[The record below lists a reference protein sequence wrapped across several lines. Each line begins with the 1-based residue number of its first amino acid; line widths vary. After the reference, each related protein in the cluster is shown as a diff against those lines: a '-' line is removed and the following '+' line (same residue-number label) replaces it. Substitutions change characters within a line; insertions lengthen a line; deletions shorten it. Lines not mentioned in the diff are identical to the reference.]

1 MFVKS
6 VMPRF
11 VKNSRGE
18 KSIEIELKT
27 YEGKFKCSAP
37 SGKSMGKSEVACW
50 NKRGIDYSMRL
61 LRVFCKGLT
70 GKNFIIKKVDDL
82 KGLNE
87 MMRKFENTYEEF
99 GGNAWYAMEGVF
111 LKATARNCGKELW
124 EFINDDVNDGRK
136 PKMPMPVGNC
146 MGGGLHSKLVKG
158 KRPDFQEFLLI
169 GDEKTYGKAITKNIR
184 AYMYAKRLLAQKSL
198 GGLGVWGL
206 GGLGRFRGWKKLRN
220 DEGAWRTSLSNEE
233 VLEILKKVAKKY
245 DLRIGLDVASSSFY
259 RNGYYTYKN
268 KSLIRDKADQADY
281 ILKLIRKFE
290 IFYVEDGMDEDDFSG
305 FKSLMNG
312 ICEMGKKSLIV
323 GDDLTTTNLDR
334 VQRAVRGKAI
344 NAMIIKPNQIGS
356 ILEVKKVV
364 EYCKKNNIVMIF
376 SHRSGETMDD
386 ILADYCVGFG
396 GDFLK
401 AGIYGRERL
410 IKHRR
415 VMMIEKSLNR

>member
-198 GGLGVWGL
+198 GGLGVWG
-206 GGLGRFRGWKKLRN
+206 
-220 DEGAWRTSLSNEE
+220 
-233 VLEILKKVAKKY
+233 
-245 DLRIGLDVASSSFY
+245 
-259 RNGYYTYKN
+259 
-268 KSLIRDKADQADY
+268 
-281 ILKLIRKFE
+281 
-290 IFYVEDGMDEDDFSG
+290 
-305 FKSLMNG
+305 
-312 ICEMGKKSLIV
+312 V
-323 GDDLTTTNLDR
+323 GP
-334 VQRAVRGKAI
+334 V
-344 NAMIIKPNQIGS
+344 
-356 ILEVKKVV
+356 
-364 EYCKKNNIVMIF
+364 
-376 SHRSGETMDD
+376 
-386 ILADYCVGFG
+386 
-396 GDFLK
+396 
-401 AGIYGRERL
+401 
-410 IKHRR
+410 
-415 VMMIEKSLNR
+415 